1 MDIREFIR
9 QIEQQRKEQDSLYH
23 SVAEK
28 YGLSDTAMWV
38 LYLVTEGSGDMTQ
51 QDLCRQSCY
60 AKQTINTAVN
70 SLTKSGFVELIP
82 IPGTR
87 NHKRIQLTQTGLEL
101 ISRTTER
108 LKAAEENAYGRL
120 TGAELESYLGI
131 TKRLTAYLR
140 EETGKLSLSE
150 R

>member
-1 MDIREFIR
+1 MNIREFIKR
-9 QIEQQRKEQDSLYH
+9 IEQQHKEQDSLYH

-38 LYLVTEGSGDMTQ
+38 LYLVSEDGDFTQ
-51 QDLCRQSCY
+51 QDLCRFSCY

-70 SLTKSGFVELIP
+70 SLSKSGLVELIP

-87 NHKRIQLTQTGLEL
+87 NHKKIHLTEAGVRLADV
-101 ISRTTER
+101 TTKR
-108 LKAAEENAYGRL
+108 LKAAEESAYGRF
-120 TGAELESYLGI
+120 TEEELESYLDI

-140 EETGKLSLSE
+140 EETEKL
-150 R
+150 